1 LFFVSVISCNI
12 TTPEK
17 ASSLDRIRERG
28 RIVMITQN
36 SGNTYYIYRDQPLGF
51 EYELAAAFADHIGV
65 DLVVLTPGWMEM
77 FDKLV
82 QGRGDF
88 VAAGVAVSP
97 FRERRMDFSDPYLT
111 VRQEV
116 IVRHDSSEIK
126 TARDLDGKTVHVR
139 AGTTFQE
146 TLAGL
151 LGEGIKME
159 LVLVP
164 DVSNDELIRQVADGE
179 IDATVAY
186 SNVAL
191 GSRIYHPDINTA
203 FAISPPQSLAWA
215 VRKGDRDLLE
225 AINDFLTMV
234 KIDGTLDDIIMRYFG
249 DRDHLNTFD
258 LKAFH
263 RGIELYLPQYRGM
276 IREAARD
283 YGFDWR
289 LIAAMMYQE
298 SQFDPDARS
307 HTGVRGL
314 MQVTQRTAEEMG
326 IEDRMDPEQS
336 IRAGVGYLASLYDW
350 FDDIEDEENRL
361 RFALASYNVGY
372 GHVRDAQDILRERGD
387 DTQSW
392 SSLRESLPLL
402 RMPEFYRETRF
413 GYARGT
419 EPVRYVEN
427 VLTYYDILK
436 KKI

>member
-1 LFFVSVISCNI
+1 
-12 TTPEK
+12 
-17 ASSLDRIRERG
+17 
-28 RIVMITQN
+28 MITQK
-36 SGNTYYIYRDQPLGF
+36 SESTYYIYRGRPQGF
-51 EYELAAAFADHIGV
+51 EYELAAEFADFIGV
-65 DLVVLTPGWMEM
+65 DLEVVTPGWMEM
-77 FDKLV
+77 FAMLE

-88 VAAGVAVSP
+88 LAAGVAALP
-97 FRERRMDFSDPYLT
+97 AREKRMHFSDPYLT

-116 IVRHDSSEIK
+116 IVRHDRSEIK
-126 TARDLDGKTVHVR
+126 TERDLDGKTVHVR
-139 AGTTFQE
+139 AGTSFQE

-151 LGEGIKME
+151 LGEGVRME
-159 LVLVP
+159 LVLAP
-164 DVSNDELIRQVADGE
+164 DVSSDELIRQVADGE
-179 IDATVAY
+179 IDATVTY

-191 GSRIYHPDINTA
+191 GNRIYYPEVKTA
-203 FAISPPQSLAWA
+203 FPISRPLSLAWA

-234 KIDGTLDDIIMRYFG
+234 KIDGTLDDIYMRYFG

-263 RGIELYLPQYRGM
+263 RGVELDLPQYRGM
-276 IREAARD
+276 VREAARD

-314 MQVTQRTAEEMG
+314 MQVTQRTAEDMG

-350 FDDIEDEENRL
+350 FDDIEDEEDRL

-372 GHVRDAQDILRERGD
+372 GHVRDAQDILRERGE

-402 RMPEFYRETRF
+402 RMPEFYSKTRF